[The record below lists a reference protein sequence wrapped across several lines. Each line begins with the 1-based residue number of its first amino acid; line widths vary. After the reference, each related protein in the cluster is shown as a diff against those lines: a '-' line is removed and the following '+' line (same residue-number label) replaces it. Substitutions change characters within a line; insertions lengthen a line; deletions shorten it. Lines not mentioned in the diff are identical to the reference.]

1 MVPDLQRYFV
11 PSENWTDNRV
21 IITDDDAHHINR
33 VIRSRTGDEIICNHP
48 NGKAAVCRITG
59 IEKEKVDT
67 TISEWLEES
76 VEPLIDVTIAQGL
89 PKSDK
94 LEFVLQKGTELGA
107 AAFIPVQ
114 ADRSVVIWDEKK
126 AEKKMKRYAK
136 IIKEASEQSHR
147 NKIPTVKNVT
157 PLTKLVS
164 ESNDYDIKLFAYE
177 EEAKTVDFQSFGKA
191 VSTMRPGDRIL
202 IVIGPEGGFSSR
214 EAESLKQN
222 KFIPVRLGPR
232 ILRTETASLYAL
244 ASISYHF
251 EELRWT

>member
-1 MVPDLQRYFV
+1 
-11 PSENWTDNRV
+11 
-21 IITDDDAHHINR
+21 
-33 VIRSRTGDEIICNHP
+33 
-48 NGKAAVCRITG
+48 
-59 IEKEKVDT
+59 
-67 TISEWLEES
+67 
-76 VEPLIDVTIAQGL
+76 
-89 PKSDK
+89 
-94 LEFVLQKGTELGA
+94 
-107 AAFIPVQ
+107 
-114 ADRSVVIWDEKK
+114 
-126 AEKKMKRYAK
+126 
-136 IIKEASEQSHR
+136 
-147 NKIPTVKNVT
+147 
-157 PLTKLVS
+157 VS